1 MQCAARVRT
10 QAELFR
16 YAAAHRIER
25 LIVLNAKRVG
35 QSKNWWLE
43 KGGFEKDKPERCAI
57 ASTFSALTAFCT
69 SHNGGALKQVP
80 NSLMCAVHLSTPALD
95 RSTPLTPARVL
106 AYASLDAQPSVG
118 GARR

>member
-1 MQCAARVRT
+1 MRATPSHSRQQIKSLGGDEACD
-10 QAELFR
+10 E
-16 YAAAHRIER
+16 
-25 LIVLNAKRVG
+25 AKTVMG
-35 QSKNWWLE
+35 WLE

-106 AYASLDAQPSVG
+106 AYASLDDAQPSVG